1 MVNIMREYEQRL
13 MDAINEPQQ
22 HVAPHLRLVHK
33 ADLLAV
39 LKRVQRLEKA
49 LYDSK
54 LRLLANKKAPR

>member
-1 MVNIMREYEQRL
+1 MVNIMRDYERRL
-13 MDAINEPQQ
+13 FDALNEPQQ

-54 LRLLANKKAPR
+54 LRLANKKAPR